1 MNAIREMC
9 TRAPLVMTEDL
20 LRDLAQYK
28 NYRER
33 SVMMAA
39 KSLIHVYR
47 SSMPHLLHKK
57 DRVIFFLLI
66 VLYLY
71 YLNMVMLLYYPG
83 KTY

>member
-1 MNAIREMC
+1 MLYVNFFRLNAIREMC

-47 SSMPHLLHKK
+47 SSMPQLLHKK
-57 DRVIFFLLI
+57 DRVIVFLYKSFYI
-66 VLYLY
+66 YII
-71 YLNMVMLLYYPG
+71 
-83 KTY
+83 

>member
-1 MNAIREMC
+1 MC
-9 TRAPLVMTEDL
+9 SRAPLVMTEDL

-47 SSMPHLLHKK
+47 ASMPNLLHKK
-57 DRVIFFLLI
+57 DRVIICIHFYIFKYILLI
-66 VLYLY
+66 LFNYGYVYF
-71 YLNMVMLLYYPG
+71 
-83 KTY
+83 